1 MEVMRTSP
9 HLRPLRRTIFTVLL
23 EVVKIDLIVVPA
35 AFVVAT
41 ACWIVGLGSQLPYS
55 VIPEWAFALWASVSG
70 LSVSTLGF
78 DFSVAPSLITLG
90 LWSLVAAAA
99 CRLVDGIAA
108 DAPDDDVDGRGDW
121 WTIMATA
128 LGTFAVVYAG
138 PLLAF
143 AILVG
148 QATVTP
154 LGILRLLLFLVSAV
168 GFGFLRV
175 RGVADI
181 PGLRGLDEIW
191 DLGCRL
197 ARRLLWGALAAAVVI
212 LAVGIV
218 LRWDDVSGSLQVY
231 SSPVAAGVGLLIVQ
245 LLFAPGILYS
255 ALSWSAGSGVGLGGA
270 ETSSALHAATA
281 PVPDVPVLQLLS
293 GDYPAWTMA
302 APAVLIVLGLLA
314 TILGRARAREVLEGS
329 WSGIGIAAGIV
340 FVGFEILA
348 LFSGGALGPLSLSD
362 FGPSALTSAVVVTV
376 WIGVGM
382 AIGLLLI
389 RLSTLQADDGSP
401 AHWDGDESE

>member
-1 MEVMRTSP
+1 LLQSF
-9 HLRPLRRTIFTVLL
+9 LIIIFFFFSSRRRHTRSKRDWSSDVCSS
-23 EVVKIDLIVVPA
+23 DL
-35 AFVVAT
+35 
-41 ACWIVGLGSQLPYS
+41 S

-121 WTIMATA
+121 WTIMSTSMA
-128 LGTFAVVYAG
+128 TFAVAYAG

-154 LGILRLLLFLVSAV
+154 LGTLRLLLFRGSAV

-218 LRWDDVSGSLQVY
+218 LRWDDVSVSLQVY
-231 SSPVAAGVGLLIVQ
+231 SSPVAAGVG
-245 LLFAPGILYS
+245 
-255 ALSWSAGSGVGLGGA
+255 
-270 ETSSALHAATA
+270 
-281 PVPDVPVLQLLS
+281 
-293 GDYPAWTMA
+293 
-302 APAVLIVLGLLA
+302 
-314 TILGRARAREVLEGS
+314 
-329 WSGIGIAAGIV
+329 
-340 FVGFEILA
+340 
-348 LFSGGALGPLSLSD
+348 
-362 FGPSALTSAVVVTV
+362 
-376 WIGVGM
+376 
-382 AIGLLLI
+382 
-389 RLSTLQADDGSP
+389 
-401 AHWDGDESE
+401 